1 MSEDLK
7 AQLLSRRIDEDDVEI
22 PGVGAVRVR
31 GLSRGEVFA
40 LRKAKEAGR
49 LKDDAAWDRRLVSLA
64 MVNPAMTEDEVG
76 VWQDSS
82 PAGELEDVTK
92 KIQELS
98 AMAEGADKS
107 SVEDVRGE
115 PGDGVRVLPGSEAG
129 DAGVDVEGAAV

>member
-1 MSEDLK
+1 MDDLK
-7 AQLLSRRIDEDDVEI
+7 ARLLKPRITEADVPIE
-22 PGVGAVRVR
+22 GVGTVRVR

-64 MVNPAMTEDEVG
+64 MVNPAMTDEEVG
-76 VWQDSS
+76 EWQDSS

-98 AMAEGADKS
+98 GMAEGADKS

-129 DAGVDVEGAAV
+129 DDGVDVEGAAV

>member
-1 MSEDLK
+1 MSDLK
-7 AQLLSRRIDEDDVEI
+7 ARLLKPRINEDTVDIE
-22 PGVGAVRVR
+22 GVGTVRVR

-49 LKDDAAWDRRLVSLA
+49 LKDEAAWDRRLVSLA
-64 MVNPAMTEDEVG
+64 MVDPEMTEDEVG
-76 VWQDSS
+76 EWQDNS

-98 AMAEGADKS
+98 GMAEGADKS

-115 PGDGVRVLPGSEAG
+115 PGDGVRVLPRTEAVDDG
-129 DAGVDVEGAAV
+129 GDVEGAAV